1 MPNRLDETNSYSPRE
16 IIDIDFKQVLADTQ
30 SAHLY
35 LTSYMEKQK
44 IPEIHAYEV
53 ARDRLIELCAL
64 RLRPEVHGY
73 DATLHI
79 ESIKPELVIIEDVI
93 LNWIPE
99 QTVCYYV
106 LRLYLND
113 LYTNNISEDISEK
126 ERKDLIK
133 KTKKSIDDW
142 ISFCAHVIQE
152 GNPCGY
158 VVYLFKSSFI
168 FCVRIGFVDLFRFSD
183 KTTFNL
189 IEDDEDAKYYEI
201 NEKLEAI
208 EDNIIDEYLKHD
220 EIMIATNDNLRK
232 SLAISIYIKSGL
244 QKIVP
249 IKKSQALW
257 QLDQCLKK
265 AQHLYELEVL
275 PSKIETLLNDGN
287 NQKQIVELTGLTT
300 AKVSKIITSIRL
312 KEIE

>member
-1 MPNRLDETNSYSPRE
+1 MPNRLDETSSYNPRE
-16 IIDIDFKQVLADTQ
+16 IIDIDFKQALADTQ
-30 SAHLY
+30 TAHLY
-35 LTSYMEKQK
+35 LTSYMEEHN

-53 ARDRLIELCAL
+53 ARDRLIELCTL
-64 RLRPEVHGY
+64 RLKPEVHGY
-73 DATLHI
+73 DATFHI
-79 ESIKPELVIIEDVI
+79 KSIKPELVIIEDVI

-113 LYTNNISEDISEK
+113 LYTKNIPEDISEK
-126 ERKDLIK
+126 ERKALIK

-142 ISFCAHVIQE
+142 INFCSHVMQE
-152 GNPCGY
+152 GNPCGH

-189 IEDDEDAKYYEI
+189 IEDDESAKYHEI

-208 EDNIIDEYLKHD
+208 EEEIIDEYLKCD
-220 EIMIATNDNLRK
+220 EIAIATNDDLRS
-232 SLAISIYIKSGL
+232 SLAVRIYMKSDL
-244 QKIVP
+244 QKKIPV
-249 IKKSQALW
+249 KASQHLW
-257 QLDQCLKK
+257 QLNQCLRK

-287 NQKQIVELTGLTT
+287 TQKQIVELTGLSA
-300 AKVSKIITSIRL
+300 AKVSKIVTSLKL
-312 KEIE
+312 KEID